1 MVETINKLFRISRK
15 LMQELGREP
24 TAEEI
29 GAEMGI
35 SAERVREIFKIAQEV
50 TSIDAKVGD
59 DEDSF
64 LGDFI
69 EDTSQPS
76 PVEQASRELLKE
88 NLEEVLATLLPREA
102 QVLRLR
108 FGLNGNKPMTLEEV
122 GREFAVTRERIRQ
135 IEAKALRK
143 LKHPSRRKKLQD
155 YLE

>member
-1 MVETINKLFRISRK
+1 MVETINKLYRTSRR

-29 GAEMGI
+29 GEEVELD
-35 SAERVREIFKIAQEV
+35 AERVREIFKIAQEV
-50 TSIDAKVGD
+50 TSLEAPVG
-59 DEDSF
+59 EDKESF

-69 EDTSQPS
+69 PDENTLS
-76 PVEQASRELLKE
+76 PVDAASKQLLKDH
-88 NLEEVLATLLPREA
+88 LDDVLATLSDREA
-102 QVLRLR
+102 RVLKLR
-108 FGLNGNKPMTLEEV
+108 FGLEENKQMTLEEV
-122 GREFAVTRERIRQ
+122 GKVFGVTRERIRQ